1 MVSNGTRL
9 NLPTGEGAPSKSEGV
24 GGVFVIGGLGE
35 SSPVGLDNVQGLYIL
50 WLAVARHFFAEAKTK
65 RGIGGNPRQ
74 AVFAPRSG

>member
-1 MVSNGTRL
+1 MCSNATRL

-24 GGVFVIGGLGE
+24 GGVFYMGAGEKFPSGIGQRPRYLFFMA
-35 SSPVGLDNVQGLYIL
+35 SSSEP
-50 WLAVARHFFAEAKTK
+50 FFAIAKNK